1 MSWQTWLLF
10 VGSTFLVSA
19 TPGSNMLLA
28 FQFGINY
35 GVRKTLYTLAGLSVG
50 LLILLLI
57 SLLFVG
63 WLSQNMPMAFEYM
76 KGLAAL
82 YLMYLGGQLW
92 RQTPQYL
99 SNTAIKIVPKTWKLF
114 QIGVNVSLSNPKAIL
129 FFTALFPKFLDTQA
143 PLGQQ
148 YLILII
154 SFFFIETFWQLIYT
168 ISGSGLSIWLNQGK
182 RLVYVNR
189 SCALVFIFLALGLL
203 HDIWQMSV

>member
-99 SNTAIKIVPKTWKLF
+99 SNTAIKIAPKTWKLF

-189 SCALVFIFLALGLL
+189 SSALVFIFLALGLL

>member
-99 SNTAIKIVPKTWKLF
+99 SNTAIKIAPKTWKLF

>member
-99 SNTAIKIVPKTWKLF
+99 PNASIKIAPKTWKLF